1 MEIVFNI
8 ESIFELQEFHNMFV
22 DLIQQKLNQKEEEN
36 INFDL
41 KNLALK
47 ELL

>member
-1 MEIVFNI
+1 MEIVFNS
-8 ESIFELQEFHNMFV
+8 EFVFELQEFHNMFV
-22 DLIQQKLNQKEEEN
+22 DLIQQKLNQREEDKN
-36 INFDL
+36 NFDL